1 MQEKGYER
9 FLIMIILFA
18 VLLLAVNIGSRALWD
33 PDEGRYAEMGREVL
47 ALNDWVTPHLNY
59 HLYFEKPMMFT
70 WMEAASQKAFG
81 VNEAASRI
89 PPLACG
95 LGIVLLVWFLAKDQ
109 WGRRAALVSSV
120 ILITC
125 VEFFVL
131 CNSVDINMALAFFIT
146 ASMVFFW
153 LGQSHGKPV
162 YYYLMW
168 VFAGGAALTKGPV
181 GLVLPALAVLLY
193 IIVTK
198 QFRLIL
204 QARPVSGF
212 LLFLVVTLPW
222 YILVCQ
228 KNPDFFNFFII
239 NENLLR
245 YTTTIHHR
253 NQPFWYFI
261 PVILGGFLPW
271 TFLVPETIKRMGLSR
286 KNIPPFI
293 LYLIIWFAVMFLFFT
308 PSKSKLATYI
318 LPCFA
323 PLSLL
328 AGYAYRESDKKSGLS
343 LNLISSLWLII
354 SVALIVFQL
363 FVPREFISNV
373 DHPET
378 LEPIFKC
385 GLWGGLTIIA
395 GTLAAIVAGRKIGSI
410 PGYAMLGLTLL
421 LAGILFAG
429 NWDNIKSTKNIL
441 KDLPSDAHLYAY
453 ETYFQS
459 STFYTR
465 KPVRLVE
472 TIGELTFGQEHDK
485 SMTVDKEG
493 FYRLMN
499 KDNRVYC
506 LTKDKHFNDIKQNVP
521 EAAIISRSGELALV
535 GVPIK
540 LNQNKNYFDN
550 RGH

>member
-1 MQEKGYER
+1 MMNKDTEKNYKR
-9 FLIMIILFA
+9 FITLVIVA
-18 VLLLAVNIGSRALWD
+18 AALLLALHIGSRALWD

-70 WMEAASQKAFG
+70 WMEAASQKLFG

-95 LGIVLLVWFLAKDQ
+95 LGIVLLVWLLAKDQ

-120 ILITC
+120 ILITS

-146 ASMVFFW
+146 AAMVFFW
-153 LGQSHGKPV
+153 LGQSKGKSI

-168 VFAGGAALTKGPV
+168 ISAAGAALTKGPV

-193 IIVTK
+193 IIITR
-198 QFRLIL
+198 QFKLIL
-204 QARPVSGF
+204 QAKPVTGF
-212 LLFLVVTLPW
+212 LLFLAVTLPW

-239 NENLLR
+239 NENLMR

-253 NQPFWYFI
+253 HQPFWYFI

-271 TFLVPETIKRMGLSR
+271 TFLAPEAFKKAGLSR
-286 KNIPPFI
+286 KNIPQFI
-293 LYLIIWFAVMFLFFT
+293 LYLIIWFAVIFLFFT
-308 PSKSKLATYI
+308 PSQSKLATYI

-323 PLSLL
+323 PLSML
-328 AGYAYRESDKKSGLS
+328 AGYAYRESDQKSGLS
-343 LNLISSLWLII
+343 LNLIAGLWLII
-354 SVALIVFQL
+354 GVALIIFQL
-363 FVPREFISNV
+363 FIPKEFIAHIH
-373 DHPET
+373 HPET

-385 GLWGGLTIIA
+385 GIWGGITIIA
-395 GTLAAIVAGRKIGSI
+395 GALAAIAAGKKIGSI

-421 LAGILFAG
+421 LAGLLFAG
-429 NWDNIKSTKNIL
+429 NWDNIKSTKSIM
-441 KDLPSDAHLYAY
+441 KELPGDAQLYAY
-453 ETYFQS
+453 TKYFQS
-459 STFYTR
+459 STFYTG
-465 KPVRLVE
+465 KPVHLVE

-499 KDNRVYC
+499 KDSHIYC
-506 LTKDKHFNDIKQNVP
+506 LTEIDHYDDIRKNVP
-521 EAAIISRSGELALV
+521 DAAIIARRGELALI
-535 GVPIK
+535 GAPT
-540 LNQNKNYFDN
+540 NQNQKSELF
-550 RGH
+550 